1 MGIFPSTILLAI
13 NDSEEAELVSRKAVD
28 LADATGSELH
38 LVYVGELP
46 NFLREDRYTIGFDR
60 MLYNQIERESLET
73 LWRLT
78 WQVKVAGGS
87 VAGAHLGMG
96 GVAEEIVRLAKA
108 VEADLI
114 VMGNRGHGGLRRA
127 IKGSISDG
135 VVRRAHCPVM
145 IVRSRKGEEHRGFW
159 RRVFSS
165 GSADPGQASR
175 YQDNDRAN
183 HKD

>member
-1 MGIFPSTILLAI
+1 MVIFPSTVLLAI
-13 NDSEEAELVSRKAVD
+13 NDSEEAELVTRKTVD

-46 NFLREDRYTIGFDR
+46 NFLREDRYSIGFDR
-60 MLYNQIERESLET
+60 MLYNQIEREYMEI

-87 VAGAHLGMG
+87 VAGAHLRMG
-96 GVAEEIVRLAKA
+96 GVAEEIVGLAKDLR
-108 VEADLI
+108 ADLI

-127 IKGSISDG
+127 IEGSISDF

-145 IVRSRKGEEHRGFW
+145 IVRSKKAEKHRRFW
-159 RRVFSS
+159 RRMFSS
-165 GSADPGQASR
+165 
-175 YQDNDRAN
+175 RAAN
-183 HKD
+183 SG